1 MTLADYIKAIGDDA
15 AAQVLGI
22 SKRAAKSYRLKA
34 RTPRPGV
41 ANQIVRRSR
50 GKLTMESIYAR

>member
-1 MTLADYIKAIGDDA
+1 MTLSDYIKAIGDDA

-22 SKRAAKSYRLKA
+22 SRRAAKSYRL
-34 RTPRPGV
+34 RDRSPRPQT
-41 ANQIVRRSR
+41 ANQMVRRSK